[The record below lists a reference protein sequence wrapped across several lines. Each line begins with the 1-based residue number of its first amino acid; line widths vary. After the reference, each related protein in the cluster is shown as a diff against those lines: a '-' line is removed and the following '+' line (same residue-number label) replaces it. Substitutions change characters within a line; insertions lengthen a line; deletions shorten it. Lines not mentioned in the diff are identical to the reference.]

1 MLGVTQKRVHQ
12 LIVAERSPA
21 VQHAAGTSGVNR
33 PVIANAREI
42 RWHPG

>member
-12 LIVAERSPA
+12 LIVAERLPA
-21 VQHAAGTSGVNR
+21 VQHAAGTSGVHR

-42 RWHPG
+42 RLHPG